1 MRANTNNHQNL
12 AQKTANFLPYRVVV
26 LGVSVSTCIKIQ
38 RFFRSNFSRTY
49 NVNKLVDV
57 RLCWSDITKFVY
69 IVSPSEIWLEEPLKI
84 QKWTK
89 RISENK
95 DSSNKI
101 THHRKISKKKK
112 KKKTVVNLHESWQ
125 ILFFAVLQDTSL

>member
-84 QKWTK
+84 QKWTN

-95 DSSNKI
+95 DSSRLYCSYAFL
-101 THHRKISKKKK
+101 RKWEVSE
-112 KKKTVVNLHESWQ
+112 VRSSEVGFRHCGQ
-125 ILFFAVLQDTSL
+125 YF